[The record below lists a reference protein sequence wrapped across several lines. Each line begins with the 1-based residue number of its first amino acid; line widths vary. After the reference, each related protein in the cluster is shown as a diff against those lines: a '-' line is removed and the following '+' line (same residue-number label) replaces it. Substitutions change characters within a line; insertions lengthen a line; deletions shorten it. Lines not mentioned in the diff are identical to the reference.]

1 MHRGCSAAAR
11 ANPMRA
17 RGLQEH
23 WAAGRRACSAL
34 TALLQRLPADTATPV
49 LAGLLRPCMR
59 ERLSAPDALQLPF
72 LARMR
77 AAPRELR
84 RAPSGGL
91 EAVLSAHSAR
101 SLARSGSPLPPRA
114 STGLGSP
121 RSGADGE
128 AGASSGSLTDRVD
141 RDSAMGSQP
150 AGLGAGR
157 AAALAAAMKARLGR
171 GGRAAAPPPPL
182 PGRCQPAAGEAQ
194 LDNRVPAPAMHR
206 VRTIATRLQPD
217 APSGRCY
224 CAFGRRCGIVL
235 SAYRAP

>member
-49 LAGLLRPCMR
+49 LAGLLRPCVR

-182 PGRCQPAAGEAQ
+182 PGRCQPAAPEK
-194 LDNRVPAPAMHR
+194 RSW
-206 VRTIATRLQPD
+206 TIAFLRLQCIGC
-217 APSGRCY
+217 AP
-224 CAFGRRCGIVL
+224 
-235 SAYRAP
+235 